1 MNKFLLTCCIILSSL
16 PLLAT
21 HYVNK
26 TGRIIKITNVTAKK
40 RLNKK
45 NYFNWFNKKNKVQDD
60 QLVNSIYFID
70 LENGQ
75 EGDLDNQQDDQ
86 ITITSDGMSDKR
98 ILFPSNNAFN
108 YVITM
113 NKYKAKY
120 EKFDINHADNIFD
133 ATDYKKTRRQ
143 LKKMQKNNNE

>member
-16 PLLAT
+16 PLLTT

-120 EKFDINHADNIFD
+120 EKFDINHADKIFD
-133 ATDYKKTRRQ
+133 ATDYKKTKSK
-143 LKKMQKNNNE
+143 LKKMQKNNE